1 MKTPL
6 HVGPVMIPYLLVF
19 IGSLAVDC
27 IPVFAPPAW
36 MLMLY
41 LMMKFQLQAPLVAVV
56 GALGSVAGRM
66 IYMTYIVPWIKDKT
80 IARDKKEDL
89 EFVGKK
95 ISQKGPATLF
105 FVFLYSVLPLS
116 TTALFTAAGLAKVK
130 RRYLIPAFFLGKL
143 ISDYVLLFSGKY
155 VVDHFDEIFKESLS
169 PKSIL
174 IMAAALFFVLIF
186 LFLDWRTLLQER
198 KVKIKWNIW
207 K

>member
-1 MKTPL
+1 
-6 HVGPVMIPYLLVF
+6 
-19 IGSLAVDC
+19 
-27 IPVFAPPAW
+27 
-36 MLMLY
+36 
-41 LMMKFQLQAPLVAVV
+41 
-56 GALGSVAGRM
+56 M

-95 ISQKGPATLF
+95 ISKKGPATLF